1 LAEFHYIYVIDVN
14 GKQEIVLW
22 SCQGETIYSNTIARK
37 KKSKPRIYE
46 IESANYGGEL
56 LEL

>member
-1 LAEFHYIYVIDVN
+1 MPMENKKLFYGHVK
-14 GKQEIVLW
+14 GKQYILIPLLE
-22 SCQGETIYSNTIARK
+22 